1 MAGAVAVFVPS
12 SRYLFHLVQ
21 RILVI
26 ITNPAQASFRLRIDA
41 LRPLLAERGFEL
53 DIQVRPRAVVARRRL
68 LHTAGRYH
76 AVLLQRKLL
85 DPSDAR
91 LLRRTARRI
100 LFDIDDAV
108 MFHAHPVGLVS
119 RWRTNRRFE
128 ATARILDHI
137 VAGNEY
143 LADFFRL
150 RGRNVTILPTCVDPA
165 HYRVKEHAQTL
176 DPVALV
182 WIGSRSTLPYLAA
195 QMSAIRAAAQRL
207 PLKLITIADE
217 SLTDPQVA
225 IEHVSWSVESEAEA
239 IARGDIGIAPT
250 PDDRWTRGK
259 CGFKIIQ
266 YMAAGLPVIASPIG
280 ANAEI
285 VRANETGLLAT
296 TPDDWTSAITTLAAD
311 LTLRRRMGRAGR
323 QRVERDY
330 SLTRAA
336 DTWAELLAP

>member
-1 MAGAVAVFVPS
+1 M
-12 SRYLFHLVQ
+12 VQ
-21 RILVI
+21 RVLVI
-26 ITNPAQASFRLRIDA
+26 ITNPAQASFRLRVDA

-53 DIQVRPRAVVARRRL
+53 DIQVRPRAVMARRRL
-68 LHTAGRYH
+68 LRSAGRYH

-108 MFHAHPVGLVS
+108 MFHAHPVGLFS

-128 ATARILDHI
+128 ATARILDHV

-143 LADFFRL
+143 LAAMFRQ
-150 RGRNVTILPTCVDPA
+150 RGRSVTVLPTCVDPA
-165 HYRVKEHAQTL
+165 HYRVKEHIESSA
-176 DPVALV
+176 PAALV
-182 WIGSRSTLPYLAA
+182 WIGSRSTLPYLAE
-195 QMSAIRAAAQRL
+195 QMPAIRDAAGRV
-207 PLKLITIADE
+207 PLKLITIADQTM
-217 SLTDPQVA
+217 TDPHVP
-225 IEHVSWSVESEAEA
+225 IEHVNWSVESEAEA
-239 IARGDIGIAPT
+239 LARGDIGIAPT

-285 VRANETGLLAT
+285 VRVHQTGLLPT
-296 TPDDWTSAITTLAAD
+296 TPSDWTTAITTLAAD
-311 LTLRRRMGRAGR
+311 ITLRRRMGRAGR
-323 QRVERDY
+323 ERVEQDY

-336 DTWAELLAP
+336 DVWADLLRA